1 MSVTFTIF
9 CSSLIYEN
17 PYSCSVVPGHDHAT
31 LDALARPVAVMGWP
45 NSGEGGSGG
54 GVGGTTLAGR

>member
-1 MSVTFTIF
+1 MKTLTHAQS
-9 CSSLIYEN
+9 
-17 PYSCSVVPGHDHAT
+17 GHDHAT
-31 LDALARPVAVMGWP
+31 LDALARPVTVMGWP